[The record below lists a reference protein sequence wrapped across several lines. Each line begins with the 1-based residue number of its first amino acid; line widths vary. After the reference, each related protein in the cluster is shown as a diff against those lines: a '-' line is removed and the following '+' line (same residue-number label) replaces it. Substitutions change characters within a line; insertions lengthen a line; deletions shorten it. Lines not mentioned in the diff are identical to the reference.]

1 VTGSGS
7 GPARGTTAPLGLLL
21 AAVGLLAGCGP
32 AAASFEPQGPCVAN
46 GRAPGAYPDL
56 EELLPA
62 DLAGTPPTTV
72 DSGRSCT
79 TAALSTYASHGLT
92 EVRYAGATWDA
103 GGGNGTAIA
112 VVSTPAPQPE
122 LEQTWVEEFYL
133 AGARASS
140 KTENIETSRPA
151 LGDIGVFRIETLN
164 DLSLQTVLVWSVG
177 TPVHVVIVATQVE
190 PGASRAEHDAR
201 VGVALEASRRSPSQ

>member
-1 VTGSGS
+1 MTV
-7 GPARGTTAPLGLLL
+7 LL
-21 AAVGLLAGCGP
+21 ASCGP
-32 AAASFEPQGPCVAN
+32 AAASFDPRGACVAD
-46 GRAPGAYPDL
+46 GRAPAAYPDL

-62 DLAGTPPTTV
+62 DLAGAPPTTA

-79 TAALSTYASHGLT
+79 AAALSTYASHGVS
-92 EVRYAGATWDA
+92 EIRYAGATWDE

-122 LEQTWVEEFYL
+122 LQQAWVEEFYL

-140 KTENIETSRPA
+140 KTENIETSRPP
-151 LGDIGVFRIETLN
+151 LGNLVVFRIETLN
-164 DLSLQTVLVWSVG
+164 DLSLQTVLIWSSG

-190 PGASRAEHDAR
+190 PDASRAEHDAR
-201 VGVALEASRRSPSQ
+201 VTAALDASRRPPSQ